1 MAARAHTAA
10 SLSPD
15 RTVFSCFLS
24 CKSQCFCTY
33 SSRLPVFKR
42 AYSREILLDVGRTTF
57 LELNSTHAE
66 ELRDLGLLRRPTPSP
81 TPTTASRPQRRRYKL
96 RERKQKRGKRG
107 GIRAR
112 LAANPHK
119 PAIPTIVLAN
129 VHSLD
134 NKLDYIRLL
143 RSTPRTV
150 RDCCVFVFTE
160 TWLNNSVP
168 DCAIQLDQLTCY
180 RADRALVEGG
190 KRRCGG
196 LCIYINDAWCRDA
209 VVVCKHCSPLVEFM
223 IIKCRPFYLPREYTA
238 ILLVAVYI
246 PPSSNN
252 NNRSEALN
260 DLYQH
265 ISEQQTAHPDAFL
278 ILAGDF
284 NHADLRSV
292 FPKIHQHI
300 DFPTRGKNT
309 LDFVYTTQRGAYK
322 ALPLPH
328 LGASD
333 HITVMLMPAY
343 RPLVKAI
350 KPVHKQI
357 QVWPEGSSEALQD
370 CFDTTDW
377 DMFKQ
382 AATYNNTTY
391 LQEYSE
397 TVTAYITKCIDDV
410 TVTKTITVWA
420 NQKPWLTGEV
430 YRLLKA
436 RNSALELEMRRAW
449 RQLGPTYPAA
459 SERPR
464 DSTPGG

>member
-1 MAARAHTAA
+1 MAARTDAAA

-24 CKSQCFCTY
+24 CKSQCFCTS

-42 AYSREILLDVGRTTF
+42 AYSREFLLDVGRTTF

-66 ELRDLGLLRRPTPSP
+66 ELRDLGLLRRPTLSP
-81 TPTTASRPQRRRYKL
+81 TPTTASRPQRRRYKR

-129 VHSLD
+129 VRSLD

-143 RSTPRTV
+143 RSAQRTV

-180 RADRALVEGG
+180 RADRVLVEGG
-190 KRRCGG
+190 KRCGGG
-196 LCIYINDAWCRDA
+196 LCVYINDAWCRNA

-300 DFPTRGKNT
+300 DFPTRGKIPWT
-309 LDFVYTTQRGAYK
+309 LFTPPREELTRPYPSPTLEPQTTS
-322 ALPLPH
+322 L
-328 LGASD
+328 S
-333 HITVMLMPAY
+333 
-343 RPLVKAI
+343 
-350 KPVHKQI
+350 
-357 QVWPEGSSEALQD
+357 
-370 CFDTTDW
+370 C
-377 DMFKQ
+377 
-382 AATYNNTTY
+382 
-391 LQEYSE
+391 
-397 TVTAYITKCIDDV
+397 
-410 TVTKTITVWA
+410 
-420 NQKPWLTGEV
+420 
-430 YRLLKA
+430 
-436 RNSALELEMRRAW
+436 
-449 RQLGPTYPAA
+449 
-459 SERPR
+459 
-464 DSTPGG
+464 

>member
-1 MAARAHTAA
+1 M
-10 SLSPD
+10 
-15 RTVFSCFLS
+15 
-24 CKSQCFCTY
+24 
-33 SSRLPVFKR
+33 
-42 AYSREILLDVGRTTF
+42 
-57 LELNSTHAE
+57 
-66 ELRDLGLLRRPTPSP
+66 
-81 TPTTASRPQRRRYKL
+81 
-96 RERKQKRGKRG
+96 
-107 GIRAR
+107 
-112 LAANPHK
+112 ANPHK

-129 VHSLD
+129 VRSLD

-143 RSTPRTV
+143 RSTQRTV

-168 DCAIQLDQLTCY
+168 DCAIQLEQLTCY

-190 KRRCGG
+190 KRRGGG
-196 LCIYINDAWCRDA
+196 LCVYINDAWCRDA
-209 VVVCKHCSPLVEFM
+209 VVVCKYCSPLVEFM
-223 IIKCRPFYLPREYTA
+223 IIKCRPFYLPREFTA

-328 LGASD
+328 LRASD

-377 DMFKQ
+377 DMF
-382 AATYNNTTY
+382 N
-391 LQEYSE
+391 L
-397 TVTAYITKCIDDV
+397 
-410 TVTKTITVWA
+410 
-420 NQKPWLTGEV
+420 LTCT
-430 YRLLKA
+430 R
-436 RNSALELEMRRAW
+436 
-449 RQLGPTYPAA
+449 TPAH
-459 SERPR
+459 
-464 DSTPGG
+464 

>member
-1 MAARAHTAA
+1 MAARTTDAAA

-42 AYSREILLDVGRTTF
+42 AYSREFLLDVGRTTF
-57 LELNSTHAE
+57 LELNSAHAE

-81 TPTTASRPQRRRYKL
+81 TPTTASRPQRRRYKR

-119 PAIPTIVLAN
+119 PAIPSIVLAN
-129 VHSLD
+129 VRSLD
-134 NKLDYIRLL
+134 NKLDHIRLL
-143 RSTPRTV
+143 RSTQRTV

-168 DCAIQLDQLTCY
+168 DCAIQLEQLTCY
-180 RADRALVEGG
+180 RANRALVEGG
-190 KRRCGG
+190 KRRGGG
-196 LCIYINDAWCRDA
+196 LCVYINDGWCRDA

-265 ISEQQTAHPDAFL
+265 ISGQQTAHPDAFL

-284 NHADLRSV
+284 NHADLKSV
-292 FPKIHQHI
+292 FPKIQQHV
-300 DFPTRGKNT
+300 DFPTRGKIRWT
-309 LDFVYTTQRGAYK
+309 LFTPPREEHTRLSPSPTSEPQTTS
-322 ALPLPH
+322 L
-328 LGASD
+328 S
-333 HITVMLMPAY
+333 
-343 RPLVKAI
+343 
-350 KPVHKQI
+350 
-357 QVWPEGSSEALQD
+357 
-370 CFDTTDW
+370 C
-377 DMFKQ
+377 
-382 AATYNNTTY
+382 
-391 LQEYSE
+391 
-397 TVTAYITKCIDDV
+397 
-410 TVTKTITVWA
+410 
-420 NQKPWLTGEV
+420 
-430 YRLLKA
+430 
-436 RNSALELEMRRAW
+436 
-449 RQLGPTYPAA
+449 
-459 SERPR
+459 
-464 DSTPGG
+464 

>member
-1 MAARAHTAA
+1 MAERNKARYDKSVRA
-10 SLSPD
+10 STLHKGDRVLVRSIRLRGKNQLADKWEGVVYVVVDQHGDLPVYKVCPETQTGPIRTLHRDLLLPCGTLPSEIIECESQSPVPKRKTRSEMACRRSNMLDPTWRRARTQQLLSPD

-24 CKSQCFCTY
+24 CKSQFFCTS

-42 AYSREILLDVGRTTF
+42 AYSREFLLDVGRTTF
-57 LELNSTHAE
+57 LELNSAHAG

-81 TPTTASRPQRRRYKL
+81 TPTTASRPQRRRYKR
-96 RERKQKRGKRG
+96 REKKQKRGKRG

-129 VHSLD
+129 VRSLD

-143 RSTPRTV
+143 RSAQRTV

-190 KRRCGG
+190 KSRGGG
-196 LCIYINDAWCRDA
+196 LCVYINDAWWRNA

-246 PPSSNN
+246 PPSSTT
-252 NNRSEALN
+252 NRSEALN

-278 ILAGDF
+278 ILAWDF
-284 NHADLRSV
+284 NHCRLKECV
-292 FPKIHQHI
+292 QKL
-300 DFPTRGKNT
+300 TNT
-309 LDFVYTTQRGAYK
+309 
-322 ALPLPH
+322 
-328 LGASD
+328 
-333 HITVMLMPAY
+333 
-343 RPLVKAI
+343 
-350 KPVHKQI
+350 
-357 QVWPEGSSEALQD
+357 
-370 CFDTTDW
+370 
-377 DMFKQ
+377 
-382 AATYNNTTY
+382 
-391 LQEYSE
+391 
-397 TVTAYITKCIDDV
+397 
-410 TVTKTITVWA
+410 
-420 NQKPWLTGEV
+420 
-430 YRLLKA
+430 
-436 RNSALELEMRRAW
+436 
-449 RQLGPTYPAA
+449 
-459 SERPR
+459 
-464 DSTPGG
+464 

>member
-1 MAARAHTAA
+1 MSWVPVTYICTWDGAMLKMAARAHAA
-10 SLSPD
+10 GSLSPD
-15 RTVFSCFLS
+15 RTVFLCFLS
-24 CKSQCFCTY
+24 CKSQCFCTS
-33 SSRLPVFKR
+33 SSRLPLFKC
-42 AYSREILLDVGRTTF
+42 AYSREFLLDVSRITF
-57 LELNSTHAE
+57 LEINSAHAE
-66 ELRDLGLLRRPTPSP
+66 VLWDLGLLRRPTPSP
-81 TPTTASRPQRRRYKL
+81 TPTTASRPQRRRYK
-96 RERKQKRGKRG
+96 RHERKQKRGKRG

-129 VHSLD
+129 VRSLD

-143 RSTPRTV
+143 RSAQRTV

-160 TWLNNSVP
+160 NMETP
-168 DCAIQLDQLTCY
+168 ET
-180 RADRALVEGG
+180 LVEGG
-190 KRRCGG
+190 KSRGG
-196 LCIYINDAWCRDA
+196 VLCVYINDAWCRDS

-252 NNRSEALN
+252 SNRSEALN

-278 ILAGDF
+278 ILAVDF
-284 NHADLRSV
+284 NHADLKSV
-292 FPKIHQHI
+292 FPKMHQHI
-300 DFPTRGKNT
+300 DFPTRGNNT

-343 RPLVKAI
+343 RPLVKVI
-350 KPVHKQI
+350 KPIYKQI

-377 DMFKQ
+377 NMFKQ
-382 AATYNNTTY
+382 AATYNNTTD
-391 LQEYSE
+391 LQEYTE

-410 TVTKTITVWA
+410 TVTKTVTVRA
-420 NQKPWLTGEV
+420 NQKPWLTGGRSTDFW
-430 YRLLKA
+430 RLGTLP
-436 RNSALELEMRRAW
+436 LELEMRRAW
-449 RQLGPTYPAA
+449 R
-459 SERPR
+459 
-464 DSTPGG
+464 

>member
-1 MAARAHTAA
+1 MTGKCSKSKMAAHTTDAAA

-15 RTVFSCFLS
+15 RMVFSCFLS

-33 SSRLPVFKR
+33 SSRLTVLKR
-42 AYSREILLDVGRTTF
+42 AYSREFLLDVGRTTF
-57 LELNSTHAE
+57 LELNSAHAE

-81 TPTTASRPQRRRYKL
+81 TPTTASRPQRRRYKR

-129 VHSLD
+129 VRSLD

-143 RSTPRTV
+143 RSTQRTV

-168 DCAIQLDQLTCY
+168 DCAIQLEQLTCY

-190 KRRCGG
+190 KRRGGG
-196 LCIYINDAWCRDA
+196 LCVYINNVWCRDA

-246 PPSSNN
+246 PPNSN

-260 DLYQH
+260 YLYQH

-284 NHADLRSV
+284 NHADLKSV
-292 FPKIHQHI
+292 FPKI
-300 DFPTRGKNT
+300 
-309 LDFVYTTQRGAYK
+309 Y
-322 ALPLPH
+322 
-328 LGASD
+328 
-333 HITVMLMPAY
+333 
-343 RPLVKAI
+343 
-350 KPVHKQI
+350 QI
-357 QVWPEGSSEALQD
+357 FFCGVG
-370 CFDTTDW
+370 
-377 DMFKQ
+377 
-382 AATYNNTTY
+382 
-391 LQEYSE
+391 
-397 TVTAYITKCIDDV
+397 
-410 TVTKTITVWA
+410 
-420 NQKPWLTGEV
+420 TGEV
-430 YRLLKA
+430 WK
-436 RNSALELEMRRAW
+436 
-449 RQLGPTYPAA
+449 
-459 SERPR
+459 
-464 DSTPGG
+464 STPVSPSTAHVIDMIPLYSLLRIDGGQISTIWTMLMHFH